1 MKDQEYQNIIIRMPN
16 WVGDIVMATPI
27 LEDVRNRY
35 PDASIT
41 AMCKFPLCE
50 LLYQNPFIDELF
62 CFEKVPSWL
71 RRIQDRGL
79 IQKLRM
85 GKYDLGILLTNS
97 MSSAWWFMQGKVKT
111 RLGFKNGGRSF
122 LLTHPISFPKKR
134 DEQHLTLTYKA
145 LLAPLGIL
153 KSQTTPKL
161 FVEKQE
167 VDNARAILKTFDV
180 SKENMII
187 GVNPGA
193 SYGSSKCWPKERF
206 IEMTTQLLEKHESA
220 RVVFFGDSSQLDLIK
235 EITDSFDHRVINLS
249 GKTSLRELMA
259 LISICNVF
267 VSNDSGPM
275 HIADALQIPLV
286 ALFGSTSAILT
297 GPSIS
302 RSVVQKKVSCSP
314 CFKRECPIDFR
325 CMKNIKAC
333 DVIKE
338 IEKWV

>member
-1 MKDQEYQNIIIRMPN
+1 MPN

-27 LEDVRNRY
+27 LEDIRNRY
-35 PDASIT
+35 PNACIT
-41 AMCKFPLCE
+41 AMCRSPMCE
-50 LLYQNPFIDELF
+50 LLYQSPFIDELF
-62 CFEKVPSWL
+62 CFEKIPSWL
-71 RRIQDRGL
+71 RRISDRGL

-111 RLGFKNGGRSF
+111 RLGFKSGGRSF

-134 DEQHLTLTYKA
+134 DTQHLTLTYKA
-145 LLAPLGIL
+145 LLTPLGIS
-153 KSQTTPKL
+153 KTQTMPKL
-161 FVEKQE
+161 FLEKQE
-167 VDNARAILKTFDV
+167 IEDARAILKTFGV
-180 SKENMII
+180 FKENMII

-206 IEMTTQLLEKHESA
+206 IEMTESLLEKYEDA
-220 RVVFFGDSSQLDLIK
+220 RIVFFGDSSQLSLIK
-235 EITDSFDHRVINLS
+235 EITDPFDKRVINLS

-275 HIADALQIPLV
+275 HIADALEVPLV

-297 GPSIS
+297 GPSKS
-302 RSVVQKKVSCSP
+302 KSVVQKQVSCSP

-325 CMKNIKAC
+325 CMKNIEAR